1 MGPHGQARACAPKCL
16 PSAKRLCPGRRYST
30 QVWSSAK
37 ADKIYLYS
45 SFVSVISILKLHY
58 KSGEE
63 VKDMAVSLKPATKV
77 SEGLKK
83 MLNDAIAR
91 EIQVSIQYMWQHV
104 QVMGVKGVAV
114 QDQFKQTAIAEMKH
128 AEKIAERLWYL
139 EGTPTTKPALI
150 KVGDSL
156 KEFLEF
162 DVKAEEEA
170 ITMYKGIIEQAQK
183 EGDVT
188 TAFIFKEIL
197 EDEEEHHDLFTT
209 MLEEV

>member
-1 MGPHGQARACAPKCL
+1 MAANLAP
-16 PSAKRLCPGRRYST
+16 
-30 QVWSSAK
+30 V
-37 ADKIYLYS
+37 
-45 SFVSVISILKLHY
+45 
-58 KSGEE
+58 
-63 VKDMAVSLKPATKV
+63 TKV
-77 SEGLKK
+77 SEKLKE
-83 MLNDAIAR
+83 MLNNAIAR

-104 QVMGVKGVAV
+104 QVMGVKAVAV
-114 QDQFKQTAIAEMKH
+114 QDKFKQTAIAEMKH

-139 EGTPTTKPALI
+139 GGTPTTKPEAI
-150 KVGDSL
+150 TVGKTL

-162 DVKAEEEA
+162 DTKAEEEA
-170 ITMYKGIIEQAQK
+170 IVMYKGIIELAQK

>member
-1 MGPHGQARACAPKCL
+1 
-16 PSAKRLCPGRRYST
+16 
-30 QVWSSAK
+30 
-37 ADKIYLYS
+37 
-45 SFVSVISILKLHY
+45 
-58 KSGEE
+58 
-63 VKDMAVSLKPATKV
+63 MAVSLKPVVKV
-77 SEGLKK
+77 SAKLKE
-83 MLNDAIAR
+83 MLNNAIAR

-104 QVMGVKGVAV
+104 QVVGVKGIAV
-114 QDQFKQTAIAEMKH
+114 QDQFQKTAVAEMKH

-139 EGTPTTKPALI
+139 EGTPRTQPAPI
-150 KVGDSL
+150 KVGESL
-156 KEFLEF
+156 REFLEL

-170 ITMYKGIIEQAQK
+170 ITMYKEIIETAQK